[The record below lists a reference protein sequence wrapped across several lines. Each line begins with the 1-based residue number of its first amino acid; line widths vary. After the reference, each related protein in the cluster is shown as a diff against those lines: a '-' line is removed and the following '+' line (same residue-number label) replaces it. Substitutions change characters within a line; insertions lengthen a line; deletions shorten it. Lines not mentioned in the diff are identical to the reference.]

1 MMRGP
6 GEIASSAYRQTLNG
20 HGLQFASLKLMHE
33 CELQVGHALVS
44 RAGDA
49 GCTESV
55 LNITECSLIPD
66 PTKAVG

>member
-1 MMRGP
+1 MMGGP
-6 GEIASSAYRQTLNG
+6 GEIVSSAYRQTLNG
-20 HGLQFASLKLMHE
+20 HGLWIALVNPMLE
-33 CELQVGHALVS
+33 YELQVGHALVS

-55 LNITECSLIPD
+55 LNGTEYSLIPD